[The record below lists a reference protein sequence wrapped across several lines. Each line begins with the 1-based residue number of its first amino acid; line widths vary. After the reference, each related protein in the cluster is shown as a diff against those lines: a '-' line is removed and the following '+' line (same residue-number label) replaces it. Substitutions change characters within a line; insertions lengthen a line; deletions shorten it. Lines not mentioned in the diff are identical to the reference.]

1 MMRYI
6 VNQQHKQILIKVI
19 EIKVHEVLN
28 CKLFL
33 RCSMCM
39 CISHQNIFYF
49 LHIYLLVNI
58 SFSSDQDVLTF

>member
-6 VNQQHKQILIKVI
+6 INQQHKQILIKVI

-33 RCSMCM
+33 RCSMC
-39 CISHQNIFYF
+39 ISHKNIFF
-49 LHIYLLVNI
+49 TYL
-58 SFSSDQDVLTF
+58 